1 MKSWWIKKS
10 GDSTALEP
18 RDIDRPH
25 PAQGEMLV
33 RVKAVSLN
41 RGDMLARIK
50 RHSADVARRAGV
62 DGAGEVVA
70 VGEGVVGFKS
80 GDRVMFRS
88 QGCFAEY
95 AIVDPA
101 LAALVPEHLSWEEG
115 AAIPAAFI
123 TAYEALVQFGNLK
136 PDETVLIAGVSSG
149 VGVAA
154 LQIAKALGA
163 WVIGVSRST
172 EKLAR
177 LKVLGLD
184 ATICVQGARGGS
196 FAEEVMWATRKR
208 GVDVA
213 VNLVGGSAFAD
224 CQQVLADFGR
234 QVVVGYVDGQ
244 MSATIDLEA
253 LHGKR
258 LNIMGISNAPL
269 TPAQRAIPMR
279 GFMAL
284 VYPHLVSGKIK
295 PVIDRV
301 FEFDDAPA
309 AKRYVETDQLL
320 GKVVLRLA

>member
-1 MKSWWIKKS
+1 MNMKSWWIKKN
-10 GDSTALEP
+10 GDNTALES
-18 RDIDRPH
+18 RNIDTPQ
-25 PAQGEMLV
+25 PARGEMLV

-62 DGAGEVVA
+62 DGAGEVIA
-70 VGEGVVGFKS
+70 VGDGVAGFKI

-101 LAALVPEHLSWEEG
+101 LAARVPDHLSWEEG

-123 TAYEALVQFGNLK
+123 TAYEALVQFGNLQAG
-136 PDETVLIAGVSSG
+136 ETVLIAGASSG

-163 WVIGVSRST
+163 WVIGISRSA

-177 LKVLGLD
+177 LKALGLD
-184 ATICVQGARGGS
+184 AAICARSGS
-196 FAEEVMWATRKR
+196 FADEVLWATRKR

-244 MSATIDLEA
+244 MNATIDLEA

-258 LNIMGISNAPL
+258 LNIIGISNAPL

-284 VYPHLVSGKIK
+284 IYPHFVSGKIK

-301 FEFDDAPA
+301 FEFDAAPA